1 MPQISFEKIKDL
13 LVERTKIT
21 IMNEKDQLI
30 LYKDANTDTITV
42 VLMQVQAG
50 IEKPRVPCSIGT
62 SVEMEIMELEL
73 YVFVYCVKHLSPYY
87 WGKIIVRTNHKNLVY
102 KRWLIQRPRSW

>member
-13 LVERTKIT
+13 LVERTKLT

-87 WGKIIVRTNHKNLVY
+87 WGKNYCPN
-102 KRWLIQRPRSW
+102 QS